1 MKVYGIYAIIP
12 TEVFENRMSKLV
24 YDKNKFRLSKNEN
37 YYYGLYAW
45 TTKKKVVE
53 EFLYIRNKDMYKVKE
68 IKIPKEDERDFKLEF
83 KFEELAY
90 YNYKVGK
97 EEYEVL
103 TTLNEFTESCDNRS
117 ENLDELLYEKIT
129 NDVADYEILKKD
141 LIKALDIIGYTT
153 YYDIE
158 CGGNPEVTTDEEAN
172 DRLALASDSKSYNQ
186 TVYGRRYI
194 DFTENEFEALLY
206 IYEPMFM
213 GVK

>member
-117 ENLDELLYEKIT
+117 ENLDELLYEEIT